1 MVTWLSFEH
10 EHEISIDGCQYAVRF
25 TLTDRTSNPLQV
37 KIFENCEHGLLCEL
51 VLKLKPQ
58 IYSPGDYICRIGE
71 IGRFL
76 TSSLV
81 RGRSHDMTSSLR
93 GGEGVGSEIF
103 V

>member
-1 MVTWLSFEH
+1 MGHLISFSFQSMMRNWIENIKLS
-10 EHEISIDGCQYAVRF
+10 
-25 TLTDRTSNPLQV
+25 QV

-71 IGRFL
+71 IGKFHLFQDR
-76 TSSLV
+76 
-81 RGRSHDMTSSLR
+81 MN
-93 GGEGVGSEIF
+93 F